1 MTPIAKKIIRNCA
14 VFGAALSFL
23 ISAAPPAEAY
33 YWGNYGFGLAN
44 SLLWPLRS
52 MGYGRNTLGYLGG
65 PLSYRNP
72 VTTASYM
79 LQSGAGTA
87 LRAPSTFGV
96 YPNSVYYTE
105 NQVLTSPQNGLVKV
119 PSGPSDQISYAQWTD
134 PSVGKKLTKKQKQ
147 AADKHLLSRA
157 PGADG
162 SSMPVYAPQDEEVKG
177 IVENNGFPAQVG
189 QMAVANPPLGSGVT
203 GGAGQMPP
211 HAPSFV
217 ANNRTP
223 NFYPSQ
229 QSAQMSQMPAL
240 GQAAGLGLSG
250 SNPVAAH
257 FIETINGRF
266 DGDIGKAFKHSET
279 RNLAEAMG
287 LIDRKSFSAGDLSP
301 ERVDT
306 ISRILKDNHLDA
318 TSKLDAM
325 RIMLRMP
332 AKSVAQK

>member
-1 MTPIAKKIIRNCA
+1 MTPIAKKIIRNCTML
-14 VFGAALSFL
+14 GAAFTLLLSVT
-23 ISAAPPAEAY
+23 PPAEAY

-44 SLLWPLRS
+44 SLLWPLRG
-52 MGYGRNTLGYLGG
+52 MGYGRNSLGYLTG

-72 VTTASYM
+72 ITTASYM

-87 LRAPSTFGV
+87 LRAPNTFGV

-119 PSGPSDQISYAQWTD
+119 PSGPADQISYAQWTD

-147 AADKHLLSRA
+147 AADKALLSRA

-162 SSMPVYAPQDEEVKG
+162 SSMPIYSPQDEEVKG
-177 IVENNGFPAQVG
+177 IVENNGYPTPVG
-189 QMAVANPPLGSGVT
+189 QVAVANPPLGSGTVS
-203 GGAGQMPP
+203 GVGQMPP

-217 ANNRTP
+217 ASNRTP
-223 NFYPSQ
+223 NFHPSQ
-229 QSAQMSQMPAL
+229 MPSQIPAL
-240 GQAAGLGLSG
+240 GQTAGLGLSG

-266 DGDIGKAFKHSET
+266 DGDISKAFKHSET

-287 LIDRKSFSAGDLSP
+287 LIDRKNFSAGDLSQ
-301 ERVDT
+301 ERIDT
-306 ISRILKDNHLDA
+306 ISRILKDGHLDT

-325 RIMLRMP
+325 KIMLRLP